1 MTSPIPVAE
10 LLGRQLNDVEERF
23 APRALY
29 LQGDRS
35 LLRQGVRVAVVGS
48 RRVSHRGRLRAQ
60 RLARI
65 LAAERIVVVSGLAR
79 GVDSHSHGT
88 ALRHGGRTV
97 AVLGTGL
104 DRVYPPEN
112 RELQERIAK
121 EHLVVSQFP
130 PGTPPRRGNFPQRNR
145 TMALLS
151 DATVIIEA
159 SERSGTQ
166 SQGWETLRLGRPL
179 LLARSL
185 VEDAGGISWAR
196 KMLDYGGRVLA
207 EPEDLLDELP
217 FADYAPEDAIAF

>member
-1 MTSPIPVAE
+1 MNAPIPVQE
-10 LLGRQLNDVEERF
+10 LLGRQLNDVEERY
-23 APRALY
+23 APRTLY
-29 LQGDRS
+29 VRGDQS
-35 LLRQGVRVAVVGS
+35 LLKQGVRVAIVGS
-48 RRVSHRGRLRAQ
+48 RKVSNAGRLRAQ

-79 GVDSHSHGT
+79 GVDTHSHST
-88 ALRHGGRTV
+88 ALQHGGRTV
-97 AVLGTGL
+97 AVVGTGL

-112 RELQERIAK
+112 RELQERIAR
-121 EHLVVSQFP
+121 EHLVVSQFR

-185 VEDAGGISWAR
+185 VEDGGGISWAR

-207 EPEDLLDELP
+207 EPEDLLHELP
-217 FADYAPEDAIAF
+217 SADYAPADAVAF